1 MKKNHLI
8 IASTIGIA
16 LIIAFLFILPKE
28 DRSRDLLTV
37 VSDDGKAELEI
48 PISALP
54 EGTNID
60 DISITKISVDNID
73 SGEASDKG
81 SFAYRLEP
89 DGLEF
94 GEEVFLTVD
103 YVNVD
108 GGIPLAYQVLK
119 NGSIEVIDKVEVI
132 FDEDNNVTMVAPIRH
147 FSDFVGDPIFF
158 RLSDFRA
165 VLRASP
171 YEVCVGDPI
180 SSSLTLNKN
189 DEVVPYLPVFTPRST
204 GLQGAKIVSG
214 SVFISGS
221 QFPDRGHESIISPQ
235 NEIHDLPPRTPF
247 DQRSITIPVQNHSCA
262 SPGTAR
268 IAVRVEMQWTQEEYE
283 RETATEDF
291 KPRLQGTG
299 LPPPRGEYSA
309 GLIYIVTAD
318 CQDCSEPIE
327 VEMLMHEGMQLPFV
341 QFRVAAPDACG
352 QDHYHPIGDTIA
364 YTRDED
370 AVLDPA
376 SRGCGFG
383 EVLLADI
390 DHVIMEPHEI
400 ERLNIFLLANG
411 KPPIPIR

>member
-8 IASTIGIA
+8 IASTIGVA
-16 LIIAFLFILPKE
+16 LIIAFLFILPK

-60 DISITKISVDNID
+60 DISITKISADNID
-73 SGEASDKG
+73 GDEASDKG

-108 GGIPLAYQVLK
+108 GGIPLVYQVLK
-119 NGSIEVIDKVEVI
+119 NGSIEVIDKVELI
-132 FDEDNNVTMVAPIRH
+132 FDEDNKVTMVAPIRH
-147 FSDFVGDPIFF
+147 FSELAGDPIFF
-158 RLSDFRA
+158 GVSDFRA
-165 VLRASP
+165 VHRASP

-180 SSSLTLNKN
+180 SSSLTINKD
-189 DEVVPYLPVFTPRST
+189 DEVVQYYSVFRPGGTS
-204 GLQGAKIVSG
+204 LHAAKIVPG

-221 QFPDRGHESIISPQ
+221 QFPNQFPYTVPEPIISPQ
-235 NEIHDLPPRTPF
+235 NEIHDLPPLTPF
-247 DQRSITIPVQNHSCA
+247 DQSSITIPVQNHSCA

-268 IAVRVEMQWTQEEYE
+268 IGVGVEMQWTQEDYV
-283 RETATEDF
+283 RETATEEF
-291 KPRLQGTG
+291 KPRTWAA
-299 LPPPRGEYSA
+299 REYSA
-309 GLIYIVTAD
+309 GMIYIVTAD
-318 CQDCSEPIE
+318 CKDCSEPNE

-364 YTRDED
+364 YTRNED

-411 KPPIPIR
+411 KPPILIR